1 MQQHNELTLAHIALH
16 LDAPP
21 APALIPTD
29 PAIAVVSCRQ
39 YLDRCQRLL
48 ASAQTAQER
57 ESAELWVW
65 NAQGQLDRWQAV
77 LQRQSAR

>member
-1 MQQHNELTLAHIALH
+1 MQHELTLAHIALH

-77 LQRQSAR
+77 LQRQSTR